1 MHYELCIMNY
11 LLSLHQ
17 SCGWQS
23 VALPMGD
30 IFVKAFSAL
39 SNQRKSPVFNLYRI
53 SGHKTPV
60 RAYTHPIGG
69 VLYIGIAWG
78 GLFIIEMGVWR
89 CLFDYK
95 LSDVPRFRVF
105 IAQ

>member
-1 MHYELCIMNY
+1 M
-11 LLSLHQ
+11 
-17 SCGWQS
+17 
-23 VALPMGD
+23 
-30 IFVKAFSAL
+30 KAFSTL

-60 RAYTHPIGG
+60 RAYTHPHRWG
-69 VLYIGIAWG
+69 VIHIGIAWG

-105 IAQ
+105 ITLKIELLTANLGDS

>member
-1 MHYELCIMNY
+1 M
-11 LLSLHQ
+11 
-17 SCGWQS
+17 
-23 VALPMGD
+23 
-30 IFVKAFSAL
+30 
-39 SNQRKSPVFNLYRI
+39 
-53 SGHKTPV
+53 

-69 VLYIGIAWG
+69 VLYIGVAWG

-105 IAQ
+105 ITLKIELLTANLGDTGGTQNTFYYEKISVFNFNGAPFCRNSY